1 MLAYLRG
8 ELLDKKP
15 SSIIVDVNG
24 VGYALTI
31 PVSTYSDLPE
41 IGEEVEIQVHTH
53 VREDT
58 LALYGF
64 HTDEEKEM
72 FERLITVSG
81 VGPRL
86 AVTVLSGL
94 PVDDLIDAIRSGDAK
109 RLTRVPG
116 VGRKTGER
124 IILDLQDKVSRE
136 LAAEAVASVTTPG
149 AAIERDVISAM
160 VNLGCTQDAAEKAVD
175 AARNR
180 GAELEFDSLFRLS
193 MELVRR

>member
-1 MLAYLRG
+1 MIAYLRG

-15 SSIIVDVNG
+15 GSIIVDVNG

-41 IGEEVEIQVHTH
+41 IGVEVEIQVHTH

-64 HTDEEKEM
+64 HTDEEKEI

-94 PVDDLIDAIRSGDAK
+94 PVDDLIDAIRAGDAK
-109 RLTRVPG
+109 RLTRIPG

-124 IILDLQDKVSRE
+124 IILDLQDKVSRD
-136 LAAEAVASVTTPG
+136 LAAEAVASVSTPG

-160 VNLGCTQDAAEKAVD
+160 VNLGCSQDAAEKAVD

-180 GAELEFDSLFRLS
+180 GAELEFDTLFRTA